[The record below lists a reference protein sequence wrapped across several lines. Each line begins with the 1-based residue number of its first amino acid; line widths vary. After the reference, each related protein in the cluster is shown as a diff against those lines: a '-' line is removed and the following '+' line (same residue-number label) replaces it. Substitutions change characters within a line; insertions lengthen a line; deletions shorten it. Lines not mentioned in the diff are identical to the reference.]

1 MHKKTI
7 LSVIIPCY
15 NEEKNLPELAER
27 IMKTFSMQNIEG
39 EIVFV
44 DDASEDGTHNVMRRI
59 ADEYGSA
66 IIVKKHNQNKGLFEA
81 WKTGIKY
88 SRGEYACFID
98 ADLQN
103 LPEDIARLYEE
114 IQFTHADMVQGY
126 RSSIGRVKD
135 SRYYLSRGLN
145 LLLNLFF
152 GMRAKDNK
160 SGFIIASKEVLEDVL
175 RFRYSY
181 YYPQSFIAVSARAK
195 GYTIREIETIFQ
207 GRLYGES
214 SITKNPVKPTLLSFA
229 DLTMAFFEFKV
240 FFKKENILADFLR
253 DHKPQRQDHPLSWWR
268 KSLFNFYF
276 LTLPLHVWMLSRNTK
291 QYYFEL
297 KKGQWLSPGEIR
309 EFQLLKLR
317 QLMRHA
323 YQHSRYYRKLFDS
336 RGIKPQDIRN
346 LTDLQKLPLL
356 DKDAIREN
364 LYFGL
369 LSDNYDKNKILKIST
384 SGSTGIPFVCYADQH
399 QLDMRWAATLR
410 SMEWTGYQF
419 GDRQMRLWHQTL
431 GMTWTQI
438 AREYLDAMLS
448 RRKFISAYQ
457 MTGNNINKFVKALN
471 RYKPA
476 LIDGYAES
484 FNFLASYLNSQDMN
498 GLHSPKGIISSA
510 QSLPDQSRAIIEKV
524 FKCSVFDKYGS
535 REFSGIAY
543 ESNGHDGHLVV
554 AENYIVEIIKDGR
567 QALPGEVGEVVITDL
582 NNYCMPFI
590 RYRVGDLAVATDDTK
605 VSPCGRGLPRIGTI
619 EGRVQAIIVGKNGN
633 FVPGT
638 FFAHL
643 YKDYGHII
651 RQYKVI
657 QEEDG
662 SVTLQI
668 VKTVGF
674 NDDEFNKLIG
684 IHREFL
690 GKDTSIRVEFVKE
703 IPMVRTGKQQ
713 GSVSRLKIDFQKIKG
728 NIIKRYPDHP
738 SAQR

>member
-1 MHKKTI
+1 MNKKII

-27 IMKTFSMQNIEG
+27 IIKTFAMKNIEG

-44 DDASEDGTHNVMRRI
+44 DDASEDGTNGAMRRI
-59 ADEYGSA
+59 ADKYESA
-66 IIVKKHNQNKGLFEA
+66 IIIKKHDKNKGLFEA
-81 WKTGIKY
+81 WKTGLKHAQ
-88 SRGEYACFID
+88 GEYVCFID

-103 LPEDIARLYEE
+103 LPEDIASLYEE

-126 RSSIGRVKD
+126 RSSIGRVKN

-145 LLLNLFF
+145 LLLNLTF
-152 GMRAKDNK
+152 GMHAKDNK

-175 RFRYSY
+175 MFRYLY
-181 YYPQSFIAVSARAK
+181 YYPQSFIAVSAHIK

-207 GRLYGES
+207 SRLYGES
-214 SITKNPVKPTLLSFA
+214 FITKNPLKPTLLSFV
-229 DLTMAFFEFKV
+229 DLVKAFFEFNI
-240 FFKKENILADFLR
+240 FFKKENILADFLKI
-253 DHKPQRQDHPLSWWR
+253 HKPQHQDAPLSWWR
-268 KSLFNFYF
+268 KLLFNFYF

-297 KKGQWLSPGEIR
+297 KKSQWLPPGEIR
-309 EFQLLKLR
+309 ELQLLKLR
-317 QLMRHA
+317 KLVRHA

-336 RGIKPQDIRN
+336 HGIKPQDIRT
-346 LTDLQKLPLL
+346 LADLQKLPLL
-356 DKDAIREN
+356 DKDTVREN

-369 LSDNYDKNKILKIST
+369 LSDNHDKNKILKIST
-384 SGSTGIPFVCYADQH
+384 SGSTGQPFVCYADQH
-399 QLDMRWAATLR
+399 QLEMRWAATLR

-419 GDRQMRLWHQTL
+419 GDKQMRLWHQTL
-431 GMTWTQI
+431 GMTWNQV

-448 RRKFISAYQ
+448 RRKFIPAYQ
-457 MTGNNINKFVKALN
+457 MTGNNIKKFVKALN

-484 FNFLASYLNSQDMN
+484 FNFLACYLSNQEMDK
-498 GLHSPKGIISSA
+498 LHSPKGIISSA
-510 QSLPDQSRAIIEKV
+510 QTLPDQSRAIIEKV
-524 FKCSVFDKYGS
+524 FKCAVFDKYGS
-535 REFSGIAY
+535 REFSGVAY

-582 NNYCMPFI
+582 NNYCMPFL
-590 RYRVGDLAVATDDTK
+590 RYRVGDLAVAMDNTK
-605 VSPCGRGLPRIGTI
+605 TSPCERGLPRIGTI
-619 EGRVQAIIVGKNGN
+619 EGRVQAIIIGKNGN

-657 QEEDG
+657 QEEDE
-662 SVTLQI
+662 SITLQI
-668 VKTVGF
+668 VKAVGF
-674 NDDEFNKLIG
+674 NEDEFNKLIN

-690 GKDTSIRVEFVKE
+690 GKDMNISVDFVKE

-713 GSVSRLKIDFQKIKG
+713 GSISRLKIDFQKVKG
-728 NIIKRYPDHP
+728 NIIKRYPEK
-738 SAQR
+738 

>member
-1 MHKKTI
+1 MNMKKII

-27 IMKTFSMQNIEG
+27 IIKTFAMQNIEG

-44 DDASEDGTHNVMRRI
+44 DDASEDGTHGVMRRI
-59 ADEYGSA
+59 ADEYESA
-66 IIVKKHNQNKGLFEA
+66 IIIKKHDQNKGLFEA
-81 WKTGIKY
+81 WKTGLKY
-88 SRGEYACFID
+88 AQGEYACFID

-114 IQFTHADMVQGY
+114 IQFTHADIVQGY
-126 RSSIGRVKD
+126 RSSIGRIKD

-145 LLLNLFF
+145 LLLNLIF
-152 GMRAKDNK
+152 GMHAKDNK
-160 SGFIIASKEVLEDVL
+160 SGFIIASKEVLEDIL
-175 RFRYSY
+175 RFRYLY
-181 YYPQSFIAVSARAK
+181 YYPQSFVTVSAHIK

-207 GRLYGES
+207 SRLYGKS
-214 SITKNPVKPTLLSFA
+214 FITKNPLKPTLLSFV
-229 DLTMAFFEFKV
+229 DLARALFEFKI
-240 FFKKENILADFLR
+240 FFKKENLLADFLK
-253 DHKPQRQDHPLSWWR
+253 DHKPQRDDSPLSWWR
-268 KSLFNFYF
+268 KSLFNIYF

-297 KKGQWLSPGEIR
+297 KKSQWLSPGEIR

-317 QLMRHA
+317 QLVRHA

-336 RGIKPQDIRN
+336 LGIKPQDIRT
-346 LTDLQKLPLL
+346 LADLQKLPLL
-356 DKDAIREN
+356 DKDTIREN

-369 LSDNYDKNKILKIST
+369 LSDNHDKNKILKIST
-384 SGSTGIPFVCYADQH
+384 SGSTGQPFVCYADQH
-399 QLDMRWAATLR
+399 QLEMRWAATLR

-419 GDRQMRLWHQTL
+419 GDKQMRLWHQTL

-438 AREYLDAMLS
+438 VREYLDAMLS

-457 MTGNNINKFVKALN
+457 MTGNNIKKFVKALN
-471 RYKPA
+471 RHKPA

-484 FNFLASYLNSQDMN
+484 FNFLAHYLSDQDMTEI
-498 GLHSPKGIISSA
+498 HSPKGIISSA
-510 QSLPDQSRAIIEKV
+510 QALPDQSRKIIEKV
-524 FKCSVFDKYGS
+524 FKCAVFDKYGS

-543 ESNGHDGHLVV
+543 ESNGHDGHMVV

-567 QALPGEVGEVVITDL
+567 HALPGEVGEVVITDL
-582 NNYCMPFI
+582 NNYCMPFL
-590 RYRVGDLAVATDDTK
+590 RYRVGDLAVAIDDIK
-605 VSPCGRGLPRIGTI
+605 ISPCGRGLPRIGTI
-619 EGRVQAIIVGKNGN
+619 EGRVQAIIMGKNGN

-657 QEEDG
+657 QEEDE

-668 VKTVGF
+668 VKAVGF
-674 NDDEFNKLIG
+674 NDDEFNKLID

-690 GKDTSIRVEFVKE
+690 GKDMNIRVDFVKE

-713 GSVSRLKIDFQKIKG
+713 GSVSRLKIDFQKVKG
-728 NIIKRYPDHP
+728 NIIKRHP
-738 SAQR
+738 TK